1 MFVHMKLFQ
10 LSEEIQSLLG
20 FFDKVG
26 GVDIPFQ
33 MLADVRAQ
41 KCKGVCTGYGMVKY
55 INQGFG
61 VKPPSQI
68 HNYFLCF

>member
-10 LSEEIQSLLG
+10 LSEEIQSLSG

-33 MLADVRAQ
+33 ILADVRAQ
-41 KCKGVCTGYGMVKY
+41 T
-55 INQGFG
+55 F
-61 VKPPSQI
+61 
-68 HNYFLCF
+68 